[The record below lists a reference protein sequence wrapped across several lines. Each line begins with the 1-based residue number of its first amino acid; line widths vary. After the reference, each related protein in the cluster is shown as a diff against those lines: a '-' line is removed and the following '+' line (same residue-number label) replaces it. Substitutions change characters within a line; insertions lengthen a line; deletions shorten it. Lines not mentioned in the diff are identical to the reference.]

1 VKCAALALGKTLA
14 DYNLAQES
22 CVNIM
27 LRMLAAPA
35 PAPAPNAAA
44 EPEPEAP
51 PSGLTPEAAAL
62 KARLESA
69 AAAAGGDQKRALL
82 QGAAV
87 VRTLRY
93 ARSRRTDGP
102 RMPLCGPLRS
112 GAGAPMSLRQRRI
125 RLPPGHFLAH
135 HAPAPLTLT
144 LTLTI
149 T

>member
-1 VKCAALALGKTLA
+1 MKCAALALGKTLA

-82 QGAAV
+82 QGAAT
-87 VRTLRY
+87 VRMHDICTIRTQSPHARPLHASLR
-93 ARSRRTDGP
+93 P
-102 RMPLCGPLRS
+102 PPIRS
-112 GAGAPMSLRQRRI
+112 GAGAPPVS
-125 RLPPGHFLAH
+125 
-135 HAPAPLTLT
+135 APAPCADPPPPPDLF
-144 LTLTI
+144 
-149 T
+149 